1 MASKKMVTLRNLST
15 RGAERLAAI
24 LVDRCRDQTTSASD
38 LDLQRAMI
46 IDRVAQTRADLALD
60 LMWRF
65 MDLAEP
71 AINRVD
77 DSNGELVPLFD
88 PEAAEFDVCRMRKAG
103 SELETRVRVRDHG
116 VTITGE

>member
-1 MASKKMVTLRNLST
+1 
-15 RGAERLAAI
+15 
-24 LVDRCRDQTTSASD
+24 
-38 LDLQRAMI
+38 MI

-77 DSNGELVPLFD
+77 DSNGELVPL
-88 PEAAEFDVCRMRKAG
+88 VRCGGR
-103 SELETRVRVRDHG
+103 RV
-116 VTITGE
+116 

>member
-1 MASKKMVTLRNLST
+1 MGSSVSSPPKWGST
-15 RGAERLAAI
+15 TRSSGPRL
-24 LVDRCRDQTTSASD
+24 
-38 LDLQRAMI
+38 
-46 IDRVAQTRADLALD
+46 IDRVAQTRADLTLD